1 MVSIEESGKPR
12 RTTSGSKAM
21 GWFDMMCM
29 GFNKSGITCLKGLN
43 GKEKKMA
50 KIREISFTFISICAL
65 VVFSITPVWSAP
77 DSTPAAEKTHKWL
90 RELSLLTGYGT
101 ASLDKKSADY
111 EIIPILPQ
119 FGFDINPLAERLH
132 LKPRGTIE
140 CIAEPIMNVVI
151 SPDTNAEAGIS
162 LLLRYSDNITSR
174 IAPFIEG
181 GTGMIYTTQ
190 HTHEQGTQFNFLLQA
205 GAGIQYFFNKNFA
218 LTGGYRYRHTS
229 NAGIS
234 DDNEGINHHFFLVG
248 LSYFFK

>member
-1 MVSIEESGKPR
+1 MA
-12 RTTSGSKAM
+12 RTRK
-21 GWFDMMCM
+21 
-29 GFNKSGITCLKGLN
+29 
-43 GKEKKMA
+43 
-50 KIREISFTFISICAL
+50 ISFAFTSICAL
-65 VVFSITPVWSAP
+65 VVFTVTPVWSGP
-77 DSTPAAEKTHKWL
+77 DSTPPVEKHHKWL
-90 RELSLLTGYGT
+90 REISLLTGYGT
-101 ASLDKKSADY
+101 ASLDNKSADY

-119 FGFDINPLAERLH
+119 FGFDINPLAERLNI
-132 LKPRGTIE
+132 KPRGIIE
-140 CIAEPIMNVVI
+140 FIAEPIMNVVI

-190 HTHEQGTQFNFLLQA
+190 HTHEQGTQYNFLLQA
-205 GAGIQYFFNKNFA
+205 GIGLQCFFNKNLA
-218 LTGGYRYRHTS
+218 LTGGYRYRHIS